1 MTQIEREYDFFSDP
15 DMINKICLFISEGGS
30 LIDIAALHRIRYT
43 TIKKWIEQDAL
54 KLDLYNKAL
63 DDRKEWARERILK
76 EIKELSYFDIRKVL
90 NDDGSVMAPK
100 DWPDEVAKAIVGMDV
115 ADLFEGKGQEKIQTG
130 ILKKIKFIDKIKA
143 IEMQAKNLKLLT
155 EQVEH
160 TGKVTLDDLIMATQQ
175 SEDAS
180 SRK

>member
-1 MTQIEREYDFFSDP
+1 MNQLEREYDFFSDP

-30 LIDIAALHRIRYT
+30 LIDVAALHRIRYT

-63 DDRKEWARERILK
+63 EDRKEWARERILK
-76 EIKELSYFDIRKVL
+76 EIRELSFFDIRKIL
-90 NDDGSVMAPK
+90 ADDGSVLPPK
-100 DWPDEVAKAIVGMDV
+100 EWPDEIAKAVVGVDV
-115 ADLFEGKGQEKIQTG
+115 ADMFEGKGQEKIQTG
-130 ILKKIKFIDKIKA
+130 IMKKIKFIDKVKA

-160 TGKVTLDDLIMATQQ
+160 TGSLTLGDLVNKSYPNDTKV
-175 SEDAS
+175 
-180 SRK
+180 